1 MTAPAHHV
9 TFRAARRDDLTE
21 IVRLLADDDL
31 GQTRERYED
40 PLPDAYVTA
49 FAAIEADARNEL
61 VVAEQDAQVVG
72 CLQLTF
78 MPSLTLQGGERMQI
92 EGVRVDRRWRGHGIG
107 EAMFGWAIERAR
119 ARGCRLVQLTT
130 NQVRP
135 EAQHFYEQLGFEPTH
150 VGFKLYLS
158 RSG

>member
-1 MTAPAHHV
+1 MIAPAHHV

-31 GQTRERYED
+31 GHTRERYED

-61 VVAEQDAQVVG
+61 VVAEHDAQVVG

-107 EAMFGWAIERAR
+107 EAMFSWAIERAR

>member
-1 MTAPAHHV
+1 MTTPNHHV
-9 TFRAARRDDLTE
+9 VFRAARRQDLTE

-31 GQTRERYED
+31 GRSRERYED

-49 FAAIEADARNEL
+49 FAAIEADACNEL
-61 VVAEQDAQVVG
+61 VVAEHDGQVVG

-92 EGVRVDRRWRGHGIG
+92 EGVRVDRRRRGQGIG
-107 EAMFGWAIERAR
+107 EAMFGWAIDRAR

>member
-1 MTAPAHHV
+1 MTAPAHRV
-9 TFRAARRDDLTE
+9 IFRAARRDDLAE

-31 GQTRERYED
+31 GQTRERHEN

-61 VVAEQDAQVVG
+61 VVAERDAQVVG
-72 CLQLTF
+72 CLKLTF
-78 MPSLTLQGGERMQI
+78 MPSLTLQGGERLQI

-107 EAMFGWAIERAR
+107 EAMFGWAIDRAR
-119 ARGCRLVQLTT
+119 AHGCRLVQLTT
-130 NQVRP
+130 NKDRP
-135 EAQHFYEQLGFEPTH
+135 DAQHFYEQLSFEPTH

-158 RSG
+158 HSG